1 MSVILPGLGSN
12 LLGSCSIKNLLE
24 DLPNK
29 GIMLVP
35 ELEAQAE
42 ILSLGN
48 SKDRRVCSI
57 DSSFST
63 IEEANGFIL
72 LAPER
77 NFDSILNLI
86 PEQDVGLDRG
96 PASNLRF

>member
-1 MSVILPGLGSN
+1 
-12 LLGSCSIKNLLE
+12 
-24 DLPNK
+24 
-29 GIMLVP
+29 MLVP

-86 PEQDVGLDRG
+86 PEQDVVLDRG
-96 PASNLRF
+96 PASNLRFESNIGEIFGSKYKIQVLIRSSNSNKI